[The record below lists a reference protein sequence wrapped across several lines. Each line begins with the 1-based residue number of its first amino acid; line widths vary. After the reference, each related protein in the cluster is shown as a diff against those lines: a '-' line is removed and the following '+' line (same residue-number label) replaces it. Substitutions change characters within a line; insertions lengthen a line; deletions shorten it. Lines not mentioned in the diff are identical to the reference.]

1 MGIIYLVENQVN
13 HKKYVGLTTRNLEI
27 RWKEHTRHSS
37 QAIDK
42 AIQKYGKDNFTIKKI
57 DECPDEELDE
67 KEKYWI
73 QYFNSVEEGYNISFG
88 GRDENMVLDLTNFEK
103 VKNLWEEGY
112 GQKAITQ
119 LLKINVETTHNYLL
133 KNGITEEDIKQRHRE
148 LVGKSKSKKIVQLD
162 TNNNIIKIWDSIIS
176 IDRAKVSSRASVARC
191 LKDPNKI
198 SKGYKWKYYEGEED
212 I

>member
-1 MGIIYLVENQVN
+1 MGIIYLIENQIN

-27 RWKEHTRHSS
+27 RWKEHMRHSS
-37 QAIDK
+37 QTIDK

-73 QYFNSVEEGYNISFG
+73 QYFNSVEEGYNITTG

-162 TNNNIIKIWDSIIS
+162 INNNIIKIWDSIIS
-176 IDRAKVSSRASVARC
+176 IDRAKICSKATINRC
-191 LKDPNKI
+191 LKDP
-198 SKGYKWKYYEGEED
+198 SKVSNGYKWRYYESED
-212 I
+212 NI